1 MSERYWRT
9 YRLVVLVGFLCVSAT
24 SLAGDILKSAGVR
37 GGLIVHVGCGDGKVT
52 VGLRANDSYTVHG
65 LDGDSNKIEVAREYI
80 HSKGLYGPVSVRQW
94 DRGKLPY
101 ADGLVN
107 MVLVDCN
114 FPGAPTEIL
123 RVLAPGGVAVVKEA
137 CGKKWLPKVP
147 HAVSSIGGGY
157 VKFTMP
163 WPADIDEWS
172 HYLHGPDNNAVAR
185 DTKIKPPNSMQWKSG
200 PMWCR
205 SHEYNS
211 SIAALVSANGRM
223 FYIMDD
229 GLRGIIQIYDK
240 NKRFPPR
247 WVLIARGA
255 FNGIKLWQRPMKD
268 WSPGAWGNYGFRSNP
283 LVLPR
288 RIVAVRDRLYVT
300 LSYRGCVSVL
310 DAATGKTLALYK
322 DTADAHEII
331 ASDGALILRVRDAAD
346 TNDKKKWLDVR
357 EYVMSV
363 DTATGKTL
371 WKHQAKHAL
380 VPLTL
385 AVAKGRVCYNNYKE
399 IVCLNQKTGK
409 ELWRSPG
416 AEKTKPR
423 GPGGGE
429 IFRKGN
435 TGILVIYQGSVLFS
449 ARDGLTAFALET
461 GEKLW
466 TGPKVRSVA
475 PSNCFVST
483 GLFCTQGA
491 VWPVIEEGSMQVGEG
506 GRRGGALRF
515 KGYDPKTGKVAK
527 TIALSH
533 LLSQGHHVRCY
544 PAKATGRYL
553 ILPKRGAEFLD
564 LVGDD
569 HMRHD
574 WIRGVCAYGVM
585 PANGLLYAPSHQCFC
600 YPGVVLKGF
609 NALNATDP
617 SAKAKIANPLIRG
630 ESYEK
635 IASSKP
641 ASASP
646 LDWPAYRRDRFRSG
660 SSDTKIPS
668 EARQLWKAAVGRKLS
683 QPVVS
688 GGKLFVADKDAHTI
702 HCLDARTG
710 KAIWTFVADGR
721 IDSAPTAYRNNLLFG
736 CRDGWVYCLSADDG
750 KLAWKFRAAPVE
762 RQIVG
767 FEQLES
773 SWPVNG
779 AVLVQNDIVYFAA
792 GRSSYLDGGIR
803 VYGLNASTGKLL
815 HKNVVSD
822 KRPDINKDPGR
833 PFDMDGA
840 LSDVLTSDGEDLYMY
855 QVRLNPD
862 LTRHASPRSTSLGA
876 RAMGLHLMST
886 KGFVDD
892 TWYDRTYWSYS
903 KTWPGFYFS
912 NLGPKS
918 GQILSF
924 DKNTTYGVKVFTR
937 HGGRWYAGGHS
948 PFFIPEQMAYELFA
962 DANSNEP
969 ILKAP
974 NREKGSGYSRKNP
987 AKWKKDIQVRVMSM
1001 VLAGGR
1007 LFVVGP
1013 PNAVPAKDPCAAFE
1027 GRLGSRFCEFST
1039 SDGKKLSEIKL
1050 ESTPIFDG
1058 LIAAQGRL
1066 YLATTDGSII
1076 CFGK

>member
-1 MSERYWRT
+1 M
-9 YRLVVLVGFLCVSAT
+9 LIGFLCAFGASA
-24 SLAGDILKSAGVR
+24 AGDVLTDAGVH
-37 GGLIVHVGCGDGKVT
+37 GGLIVHVGCGDGSDTVT
-52 VGLRANDSYTVHG
+52 LRPDDRYVVHG
-65 LDGDSNKIEVAREYI
+65 LDHDADNISKARKLI
-80 HSKGLYGPVSVRQW
+80 SAKRLYGKISVRQW
-94 DRGKLPY
+94 TPGPLPY

-107 MVLVDCN
+107 MVLVDCD
-114 FPGAPTEIL
+114 FPGSAGEIV
-123 RVLAPGGVAVVKEA
+123 RVLAPGGVAMFA
-137 CGKKWLPKVP
+137 PS
-147 HAVSSIGGGY
+147 VSKMPGGG
-157 VKFTMP
+157 VKFTKP
-163 WPADIDEWS
+163 WPAEIDEWS

-185 DTKIKPPNSMQWKSG
+185 DTKVKPPNSMQWKSA

-211 SIAALVSANGRM
+211 SMAAMVSANGRM
-223 FYIMDD
+223 FYIMDQ

-247 WVLIARGA
+247 WALVARGA
-255 FNGIKLWQRPMKD
+255 FNGIKLWQRPMKN

-288 RIVAVRDRLYVT
+288 RLVAVKDRLYVT
-300 LSYRGCVSVL
+300 LSYRGPVSVL
-310 DAATGKTLALYK
+310 DAATGKTLAVYK

-331 ASDGALILRVRDAAD
+331 AAGGALILRLRDDAD
-346 TNDKKKWLDVR
+346 TTVKRKWVDVP
-357 EYVMSV
+357 EYVMAV

-371 WKHQAKHAL
+371 WKHKTRHPL

-385 AVAKGRVCYNNYKE
+385 AASKGRVCYNNYSE
-399 IVCLNQKTGK
+399 IVCLDQKTGK
-409 ELWRSPG
+409 ELWRSPSK
-416 AEKTKPR
+416 ERTKPR

-449 ARDGLTAFALET
+449 AKEGLTAFSLET
-461 GEKLW
+461 GKKLW
-466 TGPKVRSVA
+466 TGPMVRSVA

-483 GLFCTQGA
+483 GLFGARGA
-491 VWPVIEEGSMQVGEG
+491 VWPMIEPGALQVGEG
-506 GRRGGALRF
+506 GRRGPFVRF
-515 KGYDPKTGKVAK
+515 KGYDPKTGKVTK
-527 TIALSH
+527 TIAISNLI
-533 LLSQGHHVRCY
+533 SQGHHVRCY
-544 PAKATGRYL
+544 PAKATERYL
-553 ILPKRGAEFLD
+553 VLPKRGAEFLD

-585 PANGLLYAPSHQCFC
+585 PANGLTYAPSHQCFC

-609 NALNATDP
+609 NALTAAAPPTA
-617 SAKAKIANPLIRG
+617 AKTANPLVRG
-630 ESYEK
+630 LAYEK
-635 IASSKP
+635 IAKSKP
-641 ASASP
+641 VP
-646 LDWPAYRRDRFRSG
+646 TVPGDWPAYRHDSLRSG
-660 SSDTKIPS
+660 SSDAKVPS
-668 EARQLWKAAVGRKLS
+668 GVKQLWKVAVGAKLS
-683 QPVVS
+683 QAIVS
-688 GGKLFVADKDAHTI
+688 GGRLFVADKNAHAI
-702 HCLDARTG
+702 RCLDATTG
-710 KAIWTFVADGR
+710 KALWSFVADGR
-721 IDSAPTAYRNNLLFG
+721 IDSAPTAYRDSLLFG
-736 CRDGWVYCLSADDG
+736 CRDGWVYCLSAVDG

-779 AVLVQNDIVYFAA
+779 SVLVQNDIVYFAA
-792 GRSSYLDGGIR
+792 GRSSFLDGGIR

-822 KRPDINKDPGR
+822 KRPDVTKDPGR

-840 LSDVLTSDGEDLYMY
+840 LSDILVSDGEDLYMY

-876 RAMGLHLMST
+876 RPMGLHLMST

-903 KTWPGFYFS
+903 RTWPGFYFS

-924 DKNTTYGVKVFTR
+924 GKDTTYGVKVFTK

-948 PFFIPEQMAYELFA
+948 PYFIPEQMSYELFA

-987 AKWKKDIQVRVMSM
+987 AKWKENIQVRVMSM
-1001 VLAGGR
+1001 VLAGGK

-1013 PNAVPAKDPCAAFE
+1013 PNAVPAKDPFAAFE
-1027 GRLGSRFCEFST
+1027 GRLGSNFCEFST
-1039 SDGKKLSEIKL
+1039 ADGKKLSEIKL
-1050 ESTPIFDG
+1050 KSTPIFDG
-1058 LIAAQGRL
+1058 LIAAGGRL